1 MPKEPRTDACNA
13 ARAQILSNII
23 FNGVEIP
30 SNRTTLERNG
40 VTKVMLNYWGLRKR
54 GMPKTK
60 QYLIGEYFRQ
70 DMKVWVNSGATQADK
85 SNMSR
90 QELMD
95 YAADYEEFIAINYDR
110 IEGFT
115 EFDSQVLGLP
125 TIVDNRA
132 VYENDPKLWVVWH
145 EAYNTMLLQRWAGE
159 YRNIAI
165 PGEAVESVTSLSGII
180 RGIQSRYPEVR
191 FHALATAKPD
201 NLRQIPFSTAST
213 LSWLSPM
220 RRGETIV
227 WDGGKLV
234 RYPKSM
240 KAQARLRYKAIV
252 TRAGL
257 DFDKFIKDEDQEST
271 KVAIWSYL
279 QLEANMDKDKPDLKL
294 IQGGKQPAEVSD
306 NSDDTLYTGLME
318 MLGGSSNNSGSDMR
332 KVERTEVTKRDPSEV
347 IPLPVFGYDMKT
359 IVDTVDGH
367 DVLKQVPVV
376 QSQHAS
382 LRQCNTCFVAS
393 NCPAFKPDTTCAFNL
408 PIEVKTKEQLK
419 ALLTSIIEMQG
430 QRVAFMRF
438 AEEANGGYADPNV
451 SQEIDRL
458 FKLVGNM
465 KDLESNKEFVQ
476 ITASRQSS
484 GGVLSAIFGDRA
496 SAMREMEKPLN
507 EEQTTM
513 IIKNSIED

>member
-1 MPKEPRTDACNA
+1 
-13 ARAQILSNII
+13 
-23 FNGVEIP
+23 
-30 SNRTTLERNG
+30 
-40 VTKVMLNYWGLRKR
+40 
-54 GMPKTK
+54 
-60 QYLIGEYFRQ
+60 
-70 DMKVWVNSGATQADK
+70 
-85 SNMSR
+85 
-90 QELMD
+90 
-95 YAADYEEFIAINYDR
+95 
-110 IEGFT
+110 
-115 EFDSQVLGLP
+115 
-125 TIVDNRA
+125 
-132 VYENDPKLWVVWH
+132 
-145 EAYNTMLLQRWAGE
+145 
-159 YRNIAI
+159 
-165 PGEAVESVTSLSGII
+165 
-180 RGIQSRYPEVR
+180 
-191 FHALATAKPD
+191 
-201 NLRQIPFSTAST
+201 
-213 LSWLSPM
+213 
-220 RRGETIV
+220 
-227 WDGGKLV
+227 
-234 RYPKSM
+234 
-240 KAQARLRYKAIV
+240 
-252 TRAGL
+252 
-257 DFDKFIKDEDQEST
+257 
-271 KVAIWSYL
+271 
-279 QLEANMDKDKPDLKL
+279 
-294 IQGGKQPAEVSD
+294 
-306 NSDDTLYTGLME
+306 
-318 MLGGSSNNSGSDMR
+318 MR